1 MTFEDRFK
9 IERRISQ
16 NDLEEIFLAF
26 DLNSGQ
32 KVQIRSINAQ
42 QLGRYP
48 AWAAQFSREV
58 DIMRQLHH
66 PQIVKLLHTYKQD
79 TGYYLVQE
87 YRGEWSLADLL
98 EQSGLLPISQVLEI
112 AINLAEILASVH
124 RLQIVHGNLS
134 STHILLDEGGTPYLT
149 KFDAAQLVHP
159 QKQFSA
165 ELHITEYH
173 YASPEF
179 CNREEYDTRTDIWSL
194 GVIVYEMLTGKR
206 PFDNPQTSRLLLDI
220 MTQPPPDL
228 QLLHPQIS
236 DRLAD
241 LVYRMLAKDPNLRI
255 PSIELVGA
263 EFENILLDLSDTDK
277 DDMRPIIFGH
287 LTEPAWEFVG
297 PQHNLPPITTPLA
310 GREDE
315 LEEITRLLT
324 NPAYRLITLHGP
336 GGIGKTRLA
345 IQAAYTYLEQ
355 IQEDVYIVELA
366 TIDNI
371 AMFIIAIADA
381 VQFRFSGAESLET
394 QLFSYLQNKHM
405 LLVLDGFER
414 LAAEAGILSRM
425 LLNAFNLRLLITS
438 QSRLN
443 LQEEWVINVEG
454 LPTPELE
461 DLETLQQST
470 AVKLFLQISR
480 RVRPNYAPT
489 PADLQ
494 AIGQICQF
502 VEGSP
507 LGIELAATWMN
518 QLTPPEIVANIQA
531 SYGFLASDRTDLP
544 TRHRSAR
551 SIFENAWQLLNE
563 DEKRALPQLSVF
575 RGGFTLEAARRV
587 VGASLPALNALT
599 DKSLLQRSPLS
610 GRFEMPEI
618 LREFSEEKLAA
629 MRMTHEISAYARH
642 AQYYMHYLGQR
653 SADLHGRRQLT
664 ALNEIDQEIGNIR
677 AAWHWSVQQA
687 NTTLINVALDALYS
701 FYQLRGRQREGAEV
715 FDQATKMLRDA
726 NTNDQFILARL
737 LARQGASYRF

>member
-1 MTFEDRFK
+1 MVARRFTRAVWP
-9 IERRISQ
+9 IT
-16 NDLEEIFLAF
+16 DF
-26 DLNSGQ
+26 
-32 KVQIRSINAQ
+32 
-42 QLGRYP
+42 
-48 AWAAQFSREV
+48 
-58 DIMRQLHH
+58 
-66 PQIVKLLHTYKQD
+66 
-79 TGYYLVQE
+79 TG
-87 YRGEWSLADLL
+87 S
-98 EQSGLLPISQVLEI
+98 EI

-165 ELHITEYH
+165 ELHVTEYH

-263 EFENILLDLSDTDK
+263 ELENILLDLSDTDK

-345 IQAAYTYLEQ
+345 IQAAYAYLEQ

-425 LLNAFNLRLLITS
+425 LLNAF
-438 QSRLN
+438 QS
-443 LQEEWVINVEG
+443 
-454 LPTPELE
+454 P
-461 DLETLQQST
+461 
-470 AVKLFLQISR
+470 
-480 RVRPNYAPT
+480 
-489 PADLQ
+489 PADYF
-494 AIGQICQF
+494 A
-502 VEGSP
+502 E
-507 LGIELAATWMN
+507 
-518 QLTPPEIVANIQA
+518 
-531 SYGFLASDRTDLP
+531 P
-544 TRHRSAR
+544 T
-551 SIFENAWQLLNE
+551 
-563 DEKRALPQLSVF
+563 
-575 RGGFTLEAARRV
+575 
-587 VGASLPALNALT
+587 
-599 DKSLLQRSPLS
+599 
-610 GRFEMPEI
+610 
-618 LREFSEEKLAA
+618 
-629 MRMTHEISAYARH
+629 
-642 AQYYMHYLGQR
+642 
-653 SADLHGRRQLT
+653 
-664 ALNEIDQEIGNIR
+664 
-677 AAWHWSVQQA
+677 
-687 NTTLINVALDALYS
+687 
-701 FYQLRGRQREGAEV
+701 
-715 FDQATKMLRDA
+715 
-726 NTNDQFILARL
+726 
-737 LARQGASYRF
+737 